1 MEQRKVRLAIVG
13 TGSISHIHAKAM
25 QPLTEAE
32 LVAIC
37 DAHTTQLEK
46 FTGVFPMEKK
56 DCYTSLDEML
66 QRDDIDAVIICTPD
80 TSHCDIAV
88 RAMRAGKDVL
98 CEKPMTLDIDECR
111 EMVRVAEET
120 GRRLMV
126 GQVCRKA
133 PGFIKAKELIDGGVI
148 GEVFFVESEYA
159 HDYLGNSGVD
169 DWRKS
174 PERHPIIGGGCHA
187 VDLLRWLAGDPTEV
201 FAYANHK
208 MLPEWPVD
216 DCVVSVMKFPNNVIG
231 KVFTSI
237 GCKRLYTM
245 RTVIYGSE
253 GTIITDNTSNHLSLF
268 RSNAATPDAAFS
280 VTQGMELKIPVS
292 ISSHNMIEE
301 IRDFCNSILNDTPV
315 SPDGKQGLYTVAVC
329 DAIVRSSKEGTPV
342 AVDYTV

>member
-1 MEQRKVRLAIVG
+1 MEQKKVRLAIVG

-25 QPLTEAE
+25 QQLEETE

-37 DAHTTQLEK
+37 DAHTEQLEK
-46 FTGVFPMEKK
+46 FTSAFPMEKK
-56 DCYTSLDEML
+56 DCYTNLDEML

-80 TSHCDIAV
+80 TSHCDISV

-98 CEKPMTLDIDECR
+98 CEKPMTLNLDECR

-133 PGFIKAKELIDGGVI
+133 PGFIKAKELIDNGVI

-159 HDYLGNSGVD
+159 HDYIGSAGVNE
-169 DWRKS
+169 WRKS

-208 MLPEWPVD
+208 MLPDWPVD
-216 DCVVSVMKFPNNVIG
+216 DCVISVLKFPNNVIG

-253 GTIITDNTSNHLSLF
+253 GTIITDNTSDHLSLF
-268 RSNAATPDAAFS
+268 RSNAGTPSEPFS
-280 VTQGMELKIPVS
+280 VTQGMELKIPVN

-315 SPDGKQGLYTVAVC
+315 SPDGKQGMYTVAVC
-329 DAIVRSSKEGTPV
+329 DAIVRSSKEGKAISV
-342 AVDYTV
+342 NYTL